1 MRCVVQ
7 RVSRAQVVVEG
18 AAVGSIHRGLLV
30 LVAAMEGDV
39 AEDAGWIER
48 KLLSLRIF
56 PDAAGKMNLSVKD
69 IGGAIL
75 LVSQFTLAADVG
87 KGARPSF
94 VTAMHPDRAR
104 AMVDALAV
112 ALRAGG
118 VPVETGRF
126 GADMQVE
133 LVNDGPVTLW
143 LDSRS
148 RPGARAAIPS
158 VSEAGAASG
167 SIGSP
172 GPGDPGLVPG
182 ESAADEAANKDAL
195 E

>member
-30 LVAAMEGDV
+30 LVAAMQGDGPDDV
-39 AEDAGWIER
+39 AWIER
-48 KLLSLRIF
+48 KLVSLRVF
-56 PDAAGKMNLSVKD
+56 ADAVGKMNLSVKEV
-69 IGGAIL
+69 GGAIL

-94 VTAMHPDRAR
+94 VTALHPDQAR
-104 AMVDALAV
+104 PAVDALA
-112 ALRAGG
+112 AGLRAAGI
-118 VPVETGRF
+118 PVQSGRF

-143 LDSRS
+143 LDSRARGGGTS
-148 RPGARAAIPS
+148 SGGALPGN
-158 VSEAGAASG
+158 ASG
-167 SIGSP
+167 I
-172 GPGDPGLVPG
+172 
-182 ESAADEAANKDAL
+182 E
-195 E
+195 

>member
-18 AAVGSIHRGLLV
+18 VAVGSIHRGLLV
-30 LVAAMEGDV
+30 LVAAMQGDV
-39 AEDAGWIER
+39 ADDAAWIER
-48 KLLSLRIF
+48 KLLSLRVF
-56 PDAAGKMNLSVKD
+56 ADAAGKMNLSVKD
-69 IGGAIL
+69 VGGAIL

-94 VTAMHPDRAR
+94 VTALHPDQAR
-104 AMVDALAV
+104 PAVDALAA

-143 LDSRS
+143 LDSRA
-148 RPGARAAIPS
+148 RGATRNQEQLGNTNDSP
-158 VSEAGAASG
+158 AGTREPA
-167 SIGSP
+167 
-172 GPGDPGLVPG
+172 
-182 ESAADEAANKDAL
+182 E
-195 E
+195 